1 MINYKLKY
9 IKYKKKY
16 LKLKGGAERDKL
28 LKNMRDEILNTM
40 NENKSLK
47 KLSKENTEISKY
59 LMRNKI
65 EKNLPDEIIR
75 IAEMYIYIEDIID
88 SIKYNINETIKI
100 LPQIGAPYIKKK
112 KIKELDLIKILN
124 FIYYSKDIP
133 GNFKNFKEKLFNNDL
148 FIENIKDII
157 KKYPIVKENFSK
169 YIEKKQYNKYDSD
182 SDF

>member
-112 KIKELDLIKILN
+112 K
-124 FIYYSKDIP
+124 
-133 GNFKNFKEKLFNNDL
+133 
-148 FIENIKDII
+148 
-157 KKYPIVKENFSK
+157 
-169 YIEKKQYNKYDSD
+169 
-182 SDF
+182 